1 MRVVVF
7 LDSIDELIGRVIVV
21 WTLIMSNEVRVVVF
35 LDSIDEW
42 TAESQCFFLPFSNH
56 CRKKFIYCTVCI
68 YQYELDSDFE
78 TK

>member
-42 TAESQCFFLPFSNH
+42 TAESQCFFYLSLIIVEKNLP
-56 CRKKFIYCTVCI
+56 TVQCVYI
-68 YQYELDSDFE
+68 SMN
-78 TK
+78 